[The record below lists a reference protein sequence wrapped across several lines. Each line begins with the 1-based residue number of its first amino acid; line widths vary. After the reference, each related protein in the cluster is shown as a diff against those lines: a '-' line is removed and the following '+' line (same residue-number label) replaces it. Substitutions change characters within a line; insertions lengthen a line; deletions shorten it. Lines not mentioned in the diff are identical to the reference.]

1 MSERYVIDLADSA
14 ATEAFGRRL
23 GSLLFPGA
31 VVVLA
36 GQLGAGK
43 TQVSRAVAL
52 GLGLPDG
59 RMVTSPTFV
68 LIQEYPARLAVY
80 HFDVYRL
87 RSAAEFFELAAGE
100 YLEGDGVCLIEWGDR
115 VEEQLPSDR
124 LRVTL
129 EVTGEQSRRAT
140 VEATG
145 PRHAVVTLALRQGT
159 VVTSAAGR

>member
-1 MSERYVIDLADSA
+1 MSERSVIDLPDPA

-23 GSLLFPGA
+23 GSLLLPGA

-43 TQVSRAVAL
+43 TQLTRAIAL

-59 RMVTSPTFV
+59 RVVTSPTFV
-68 LIQEYPARLAVY
+68 LIQEYPARVPVY

-115 VEEQLPSDR
+115 VEAQLPPDR

-145 PRHAVVTLALRQGT
+145 PRHAAVVAVLRQ
-159 VVTSAAGR
+159 